1 MRNRLVCLT
10 AALLIGFIGLTPVHA
25 QDGTNILV
33 NGGFEDGVL
42 EPWYVY
48 GDVTAEVVE
57 ELVGAA
63 VTENPIEGDYCLHLE
78 VHSAGA
84 NFWDSHLVNPGYVF
98 EQGKHYTLS
107 AFFKCNE
114 GTLQINFKPEL
125 GENPYTG
132 YGEQVITITE
142 EWAEYSVTT
151 PVFAV
156 DTEPGNITF
165 HIAYTAG
172 DFWVDGVRFYEG
184 DYAPPVLRKKFM
196 SARPNPEKGAVDV
209 PRDTTLSWAS
219 GESANTHDVYFG
231 TIFEDVN
238 TADRNNPADVLVSR
252 GQTANTFVPDSL
264 LDFGQTYYWRIDEV
278 NNLNPDSPWK
288 GDVWSFT
295 AEPFVYPIEN
305 ITATAS
311 SWQTGMEPEN
321 TVNGSGLDDND
332 LHSTE
337 NAAMW
342 LSGTGGPQPTWIQYE
357 FDRAYKLHEMWV
369 WNSNMAIEPLFGLG
383 MKDVTVEYSTNG
395 SDWTI
400 LSSVSEFAQGLGTN
414 GYAHNAPIDLSG
426 VVAKYVKITAN
437 SSWGGMSQYG
447 LSEVRFLYKPVRA
460 RVPQPA
466 SGQADVAQDVVLSW
480 REAREAASHEV
491 YFSTDRQA
499 VIDGTALVDTVN
511 ENSYDPGP
519 LELRKTYYWKINEVN
534 DVESPTSWQGDVWSF
549 STLEYSVVDD
559 FEQYNDTDNIIYNVW
574 ADYAVNNTG
583 ATVGY
588 LEAPFAERSIVHEGL
603 QSMPFR
609 YDNDGTV
616 NEGTTYEQA
625 GTMYYS
631 EAEREWAVPQDWT
644 RDNAEVLTLFF
655 RGNPQAFVELSPGNI
670 VMSGTGEDIYQT
682 TDEFRYAYKR
692 LDGDGS
698 ITARIESIQYTN
710 EWAKA
715 GVMIRPRLEPLTM
728 QAQMIGSPSNRVEWM
743 YRPMAG
749 AITTEIATDVNSTPL
764 PHWVRLTRQGNTF
777 IGEHSADGLNW
788 SSITEGDPTSSS
800 IELQMPATV
809 YIGLA
814 VTSHESGILCK
825 AEFSEVS
832 TTGNVTGQWQL
843 ADVGVAQGGN
853 EAEQLYVA
861 VEDSA
866 GNVKIV
872 NHPDNPD
879 AVLATDWQQWDIPL
893 TVFSDAGVDLTA
905 VNTIYIGVGNPA
917 DSQAGGEGMLYVD
930 DIRLYP
936 PPPAE

>member
-1 MRNRLVCLT
+1 
-10 AALLIGFIGLTPVHA
+10 
-25 QDGTNILV
+25 
-33 NGGFEDGVL
+33 
-42 EPWYVY
+42 
-48 GDVTAEVVE
+48 
-57 ELVGAA
+57 
-63 VTENPIEGDYCLHLE
+63 
-78 VHSAGA
+78 
-84 NFWDSHLVNPGYVF
+84 
-98 EQGKHYTLS
+98 
-107 AFFKCNE
+107 
-114 GTLQINFKPEL
+114 
-125 GENPYTG
+125 
-132 YGEQVITITE
+132 
-142 EWAEYSVTT
+142 
-151 PVFAV
+151 
-156 DTEPGNITF
+156 
-165 HIAYTAG
+165 
-172 DFWVDGVRFYEG
+172 
-184 DYAPPVLRKKFM
+184 
-196 SARPNPEKGAVDV
+196 
-209 PRDTTLSWAS
+209 
-219 GESANTHDVYFG
+219 
-231 TIFEDVN
+231 
-238 TADRNNPADVLVSR
+238 
-252 GQTANTFVPDSL
+252 
-264 LDFGQTYYWRIDEV
+264 
-278 NNLNPDSPWK
+278 
-288 GDVWSFT
+288 
-295 AEPFVYPIEN
+295 
-305 ITATAS
+305 
-311 SWQTGMEPEN
+311 
-321 TVNGSGLDDND
+321 
-332 LHSTE
+332 
-337 NAAMW
+337 
-342 LSGTGGPQPTWIQYE
+342 
-357 FDRAYKLHEMWV
+357 
-369 WNSNMAIEPLFGLG
+369 
-383 MKDVTVEYSTNG
+383 
-395 SDWTI
+395 
-400 LSSVSEFAQGLGTN
+400 
-414 GYAHNAPIDLSG
+414 
-426 VVAKYVKITAN
+426 
-437 SSWGGMSQYG
+437 
-447 LSEVRFLYKPVRA
+447 
-460 RVPQPA
+460 
-466 SGQADVAQDVVLSW
+466 
-480 REAREAASHEV
+480 
-491 YFSTDRQA
+491 
-499 VIDGTALVDTVN
+499 
-511 ENSYDPGP
+511 
-519 LELRKTYYWKINEVN
+519 
-534 DVESPTSWQGDVWSF
+534 
-549 STLEYSVVDD
+549 
-559 FEQYNDTDNIIYNVW
+559 
-574 ADYAVNNTG
+574 
-583 ATVGY
+583 
-588 LEAPFAERSIVHEGL
+588 
-603 QSMPFR
+603 MPFR